1 VGENCCPGDRWKVGL
16 VGEYAS
22 GDVGDQVGEAGEYD
36 GDVACKLGE
45 AGL

>member
-1 VGENCCPGDRWKVGL
+1 MFRWKVGL

-22 GDVGDQVGEAGEYD
+22 GDVGDQVGEAGEYE
-36 GDVACKLGE
+36 GEVAPAACRFGE